1 MTLIAYTGCNTVA
14 PLPRRRGARSFHPDL
29 TVRCVADVVYNGAI
43 GREYRVVLRDLCGG
57 AV

>member
-1 MTLIAYTGCNTVA
+1 MMLIVYTGCNTAA
-14 PLPRRRGARSFHPDL
+14 PLPRRRVAKLFHPDL
-29 TVRCVADVVYNGAI
+29 TVRCVADIVHRGAI